1 MGGLFGGGGDSGMAQ
16 MRAEQEK
23 LRKERERI
31 AAENAEKERVA
42 AEERRMRL
50 SGMFGTKMLM
60 EEDETGFLR
69 KKKKPA
75 QSTVGTGA
83 SVSTDTYTGS

>member
-83 SVSTDTYTGS
+83 SVSSEL